1 MSRSYN
7 GLEPGHPA
15 GNGAPPG
22 YPAAAPAPGGA
33 PYQAPPLTRRGLVI
47 TVTSGKGGVGKTT
60 TTANLGT
67 ALAMQ
72 GKKVVVVD
80 ADIGL
85 RNLDVVMGLE
95 NRIVYDIVD
104 VVEGRCR
111 IRQALIKD
119 KRFPDLFLLPAA
131 QTRDK
136 TAINPAQM
144 RLLCD
149 HLKTEFDFVL
159 IDCPAGI
166 EQGFKNAIAG
176 ADQVIIVTTPEVS
189 AVRDADRV
197 IGLVEAAQLPAPR
210 LIINRIRPE
219 LVRRKEMLNQ
229 DDVIDVLRVD
239 LLGIVPDDETIVIST
254 NRGEAAVLVRQSR
267 AGQAYTHIARRLLG
281 EDVPFMSLDDEG
293 GWFDRLM
300 KRVGGRG
307 GRR

>member
-1 MSRSYN
+1 MTTPHT
-7 GLEPGHPA
+7 EPGPTYHNGSAPA
-15 GNGAPPG
+15 STPVPA
-22 YPAAAPAPGGA
+22 PAALPGRKG
-33 PYQAPPLTRRGLVI
+33 RVI

-60 TTANLGT
+60 TSANLGT
-67 ALAMQ
+67 ALAIL

-119 KRFPDLFLLPAA
+119 KRYPELYLLPAA

-136 TAINPAQM
+136 SAINPAQM
-144 RLLCD
+144 RLLCE

-159 IDCPAGI
+159 VDCPAGI

-176 ADQVIIVTTPEVS
+176 ADQAVIVTTPEVS

-197 IGLVEAAQLPAPR
+197 IGLVEAAQLPPPR
-210 LIINRIRPE
+210 LIINRIRPD
-219 LVRRKEMLNQ
+219 LVRRKEMLTQ
-229 DDVIDVLRVD
+229 SDVIDVLRVD
-239 LLGIVPDDETIVIST
+239 LLGIVPDDETIVVST
-254 NRGEAAVLVRQSR
+254 NRGEAAVLDRQSR
-267 AGQAYTHIARRLLG
+267 AGQAYTNIARRLMG
-281 EDVPFMSLDDEG
+281 EDVPFLALDEQG
-293 GWFDRLM
+293 GWLDRFMRRLS
-300 KRVGGRG
+300 GRG
-307 GRR
+307 SRR

>member
-1 MSRSYN
+1 MTTPHHESGPAYQN
-7 GLEPGHPA
+7 GTAPA
-15 GNGAPPG
+15 GSPSP
-22 YPAAAPAPGGA
+22 PAAPTLPAVPVRKG
-33 PYQAPPLTRRGLVI
+33 RVI
-47 TVTSGKGGVGKTT
+47 TFTSGKGGVGKTT

-67 ALAMQ
+67 ALALL

-119 KRFPDLFLLPAA
+119 SRCPDLSLLPAA

-136 TAINPAQM
+136 SAVNPAQM

-149 HLKTEFDFVL
+149 HLKAEFDFVL

-176 ADQVIIVTTPEVS
+176 ADQVVIVTTPEVS

-197 IGLVEAAQLPAPR
+197 IGLVEAAQLPPPR
-210 LIINRIRPE
+210 LIINRIRAE
-219 LVRRKEMLNQ
+219 LVRRKEMLSQ

-254 NRGEAAVLVRQSR
+254 NRGEAAVLDRQSR
-267 AGQAYTHIARRLLG
+267 AGQAYSNIARRLTG
-281 EDVPFMSLDDEG
+281 EDVPFLSLDSEG
-293 GWFDRLM
+293 GWMDRLM
-300 KRVGGRG
+300 RRMSGRG